1 MKRTLAVSLLL
12 GATLAAAAQAQAA
25 PTITEL
31 FGFPCNYNGC
41 PDGSSPNSLIQ
52 ASDGQFYGTTP
63 DQVFKITA
71 AGQLTLLFT
80 FPYVP
85 PGTEHYPDG
94 TYAKSPVE
102 GPDGFL
108 YAVASSGGP
117 TTGVAVSQPGTLFKI
132 SKSGAGFQ
140 VLHTFCTPANCSDGA
155 WPNSL
160 ILGTDG
166 NFYGTT
172 TAGGSFQGQN
182 CQYVGC
188 GTVFRFSPT
197 GGYTVLHT
205 INGTSEG
212 SHLLGL
218 MQASDGN
225 FYGTS
230 SFDAGMG
237 ASVFGG
243 VFRMTPA
250 GQLTMIYDFPSP
262 QIPVSRLT
270 QASNGLLY
278 GSAYY
283 FGGTVEY
290 IYQISTSGAFQQIH
304 QTTVNINTKYQI
316 FTQVLQ
322 ASDGN
327 LWATNPNTQSWG
339 YVYSITPTG
348 TLLQNIAFSGTN
360 GSLPTSMTQGS
371 DGKLYGTTYSG
382 GLDSH
387 GNKAAGVIF
396 SINAALPSK

>member
-1 MKRTLAVSLLL
+1 
-12 GATLAAAAQAQAA
+12 
-25 PTITEL
+25 
-31 FGFPCNYNGC
+31 
-41 PDGSSPNSLIQ
+41 
-52 ASDGQFYGTTP
+52 
-63 DQVFKITA
+63 
-71 AGQLTLLFT
+71 
-80 FPYVP
+80 
-85 PGTEHYPDG
+85 
-94 TYAKSPVE
+94 
-102 GPDGFL
+102 
-108 YAVASSGGP
+108 
-117 TTGVAVSQPGTLFKI
+117 
-132 SKSGAGFQ
+132 
-140 VLHTFCTPANCSDGA
+140 
-155 WPNSL
+155 
-160 ILGTDG
+160 
-166 NFYGTT
+166 
-172 TAGGSFQGQN
+172 
-182 CQYVGC
+182 
-188 GTVFRFSPT
+188 
-197 GGYTVLHT
+197 
-205 INGTSEG
+205 
-212 SHLLGL
+212 
-218 MQASDGN
+218 
-225 FYGTS
+225 
-230 SFDAGMG
+230 
-237 ASVFGG
+237 
-243 VFRMTPA
+243 
-250 GQLTMIYDFPSP
+250 
-262 QIPVSRLT
+262 RLT